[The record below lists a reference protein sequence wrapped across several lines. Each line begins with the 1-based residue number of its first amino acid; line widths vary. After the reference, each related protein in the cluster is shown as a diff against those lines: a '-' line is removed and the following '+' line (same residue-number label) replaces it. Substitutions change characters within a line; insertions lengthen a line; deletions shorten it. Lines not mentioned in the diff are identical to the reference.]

1 MQAEKVDCVPCTGGN
16 SIIVVPINA
25 LKILNNMYYG
35 IKKTDEKLHSSNCN
49 FGFQLIYIY
58 IYKSNWCNASIYR
71 LFRTPELY
79 FSLGRGVLSREIV
92 N

>member
-49 FGFQLIYIY
+49 FGFQHIYIY
-58 IYKSNWCNASIYR
+58 INQIGVTHQYTDCFAHR
-71 LFRTPELY
+71 ELY
-79 FSLGRGVLSREIV
+79 YSLGRGVLSREIV